1 MTDHHAR
8 RLLDE
13 LRLRL
18 DKGSRFDRS
27 LHLTPGECRTYERA
41 AAAAYDEVH
50 ARAYAQER
58 DARMKL
64 ERHEPQD

>member
-8 RLLDE
+8 KLLDE

-18 DKGSRFDRS
+18 DKGGRFDRS

-41 AAAAYDEVH
+41 AAHAYDTVH
-50 ARAYAQER
+50 QRAYAAER
-58 DARMKL
+58 DARIQR
-64 ERHEPQD
+64 ER